1 MSEATTNIDGYDLL
15 NCIAT
20 GNVSQV
26 WEVKQVASGQSFAM
40 KLLLPEAFV
49 DPEQKAALKHEA
61 AVGKSLDHPN
71 LIKVHTVK
79 ISKKHAYFIM
89 ELFRGANLKAMLRN
103 EIVAV
108 QERLKKIMESATQGL
123 AHMHEKGWV
132 HKDVKPEN
140 ILLTKGSEVRVIDF
154 SLAARAATVLT
165 KVLTSKKGRI
175 IQGTRTYIAPELIR
189 KEPVTP
195 SADIYSLGITLY
207 EILAGRPPFIQ
218 SSADALLMAHIQGR
232 VEGPSSYNPNVTPE
246 ADRMVQRMLA
256 KKPKDRHANM
266 QEVFAE
272 LRSLQFFK
280 QDVAEHA
287 RTAAAAADT
296 RYKDS
301 MGHRLDSRTDAG
313 RSTDEKAAYAD
324 LTRQRADKVEAAKR
338 EAAARVKRSG
348 KGAAVPAKAA
358 ATPSPPPAAYPP
370 PMPGYAPMPG
380 YVPMPGYPPAFPMPG
395 MPMPGMPMP
404 GMPMPGM
411 PIPGMPMPGMPMP
424 PMPAAPGTPQ
434 PASQPGTPAPAAGP
448 PAGAPA
454 AAAPR
459 TATPPEPAPQATRP
473 VPGRRKTSATS
484 ARQEDAHLPVM
495 DQLPEVL

>member
-15 NCIAT
+15 GCIAT

-61 AVGKSLDHPN
+61 GVGKSLDHPN
-71 LIKVHTVK
+71 LIKVHTLK

-108 QERLKKIMESATQGL
+108 QERLKKIMECATQGL

-189 KEPVTP
+189 KEPLTP

-232 VEGPSSYNPNVTPE
+232 VENPSSYNPNVTPE

-287 RTAAAAADT
+287 RSAAEAADT
-296 RYKDS
+296 KFKDS

-313 RSTDEKAAYAD
+313 RSTEEKAAYAEV
-324 LTRQRADKVEAAKR
+324 TRQRAEKSEMVKR
-338 EAAARVKRSG
+338 ESAARVKRSG
-348 KGAAVPAKAA
+348 KGAAAAPAPAAPAA
-358 ATPSPPPAAYPP
+358 APPPAAYPP
-370 PMPGYAPMPG
+370 PMPGYAPMHG
-380 YVPMPGYPPAFPMPG
+380 YAPMPGYPPAYPMPG

-404 GMPMPGM
+404 GMPLPGM
-411 PIPGMPMPGMPMP
+411 PLPGMPMPGMP
-424 PMPAAPGTPQ
+424 APG
-434 PASQPGTPAPAAGP
+434 GAPHAYPSGSP
-448 PAGAPA
+448 APA
-454 AAAPR
+454 AAAPAAPPPA
-459 TATPPEPAPQATRP
+459 TAAPQAAEPAPQPTRP
-473 VPGRRKTSATS
+473 VPGRRKTPANQ
-484 ARQEDAHLPVM
+484 ARPEDAQLPVM
-495 DQLPEVL
+495 DQLPDVI